1 MSGIH
6 QIFLSPKCSRCVYG
20 RGGGGREE
28 RGESEGRGRLVRE
41 ERGEEMKKRRR
52 REEEKKLLYGRG
64 IGGSEWRWGK
74 RGEREG
80 GGEGERRERKETREE
95 REGKRGGE
103 SYYMNSPRLSRKV
116 KGAKRM
122 NMPREAVSHLS
133 GKQRVI
139 DQVYCRL
146 LHKY

>member
-1 MSGIH
+1 M
-6 QIFLSPKCSRCVYG
+6 
-20 RGGGGREE
+20 
-28 RGESEGRGRLVRE
+28 
-41 ERGEEMKKRRR
+41 
-52 REEEKKLLYGRG
+52 YGRG
-64 IGGSEWRWGK
+64 IGGSERRWRK

-80 GGEGERRERKETREE
+80 GGEGEGRERKGTREE

-103 SYYMNSPRLSRKV
+103 SYYMNSPRSSRKV
-116 KGAKRM
+116 KEAKRM

-146 LHKY
+146 LHECQSVPCLFFSRTCCVV